1 MSVAPNGLIEPVTG
15 SPSMTAEKATV
26 FLLTPEK
33 FRVWGMK
40 SAWSLLDQGLTSG
53 AGFGVNLVLAR
64 WMVPEVYG
72 AFAVAFAGFL
82 FVSGFH
88 NVLVLEPMS
97 VMGPARHAARLDPYF
112 RSQIAVHALLVGA
125 LSGLLLLGGLVL
137 WRMVPG
143 SPLIGAVMGGSLAL
157 PFLLLT
163 WLVRRMCYVMQ
174 RPALAALGSAFYLG
188 FIGVGLFGLALF
200 TRLNSFTAF
209 ILMGCASLVSAGLL
223 LWRLGLLSHSND
235 GDPGTSW
242 NGVLRENWTYGRWL
256 VGSTVLFSISS
267 QTQTF
272 LVAGLLGL
280 GAAGVLRAMQLPSL
294 IMTQVTTA
302 AGLLVLPAFSSD
314 FAKGLMKRLRQKA
327 MIVSLGLVGA
337 GFVFAALLA
346 LLAGRTEHLLFGGR
360 YAAYAWL
367 MPVLALMPVCAGL
380 SMGYSMAMR
389 SMQKPHFDLIANAAA
404 APISVVSAILF
415 LHWWALAG
423 AAASM
428 LVSVLT
434 ASVVILFCYRR
445 FISGLGT
452 SLEALQ

>member
-1 MSVAPNGLIEPVTG
+1 MSVASRGLIEPVTG
-15 SPSMTAEKATV
+15 SPSMTAEQTTV
-26 FLLTPEK
+26 FQLTPTK
-33 FRVWGMK
+33 LRFWGVK

-64 WMVPEVYG
+64 WMLPEVYG

-88 NVLVLEPMS
+88 NVLLLEPMS
-97 VMGPARHAARLDPYF
+97 VIGPARHAARLDAYF
-112 RSQIAVHALLVGA
+112 RSQIAVHVLLVGA

-137 WRMVPG
+137 WRAVPG
-143 SPLIGAVMGGSLAL
+143 SPLVGAAMGGSLAL
-157 PFLLLT
+157 PFMLLA

-174 RPALAALGSAFYLG
+174 RPALAIQGSAFYVGL
-188 FIGVGLFGLALF
+188 IVVGLFALAKH
-200 TRLNSFTAF
+200 TRLDSFTAF
-209 ILMGCASLVSAGLL
+209 LLMGCASLVSASLL

-272 LVAGLLGL
+272 LVAGVLGL

-314 FAKGLMKRLRQKA
+314 FGKGLIKRLQHRA
-327 MIVSLGLVGA
+327 MLVSLGLVSA
-337 GFVFAALLA
+337 ALVFAALLA
-346 LLAGRTEHLLFGGR
+346 FFADPIEHQLFGGK
-360 YAAYAWL
+360 YAAFAWL
-367 MPVLALMPVCAGL
+367 MPVLALMPVFTGL
-380 SMGYSMAMR
+380 SIGYSMAMR
-389 SMQKPHFDLIANAAA
+389 AAQKPHFDLVANAIA
-404 APISVVSAILF
+404 APVAVLSTIFFI
-415 LHWWALAG
+415 HWWGLPG

-428 LVSVLT
+428 ILSFF
-434 ASVVILFCYRR
+434 ASLVVILLSYRL
-445 FISGLGT
+445 FIPGAETSSGIV
-452 SLEALQ
+452 Q